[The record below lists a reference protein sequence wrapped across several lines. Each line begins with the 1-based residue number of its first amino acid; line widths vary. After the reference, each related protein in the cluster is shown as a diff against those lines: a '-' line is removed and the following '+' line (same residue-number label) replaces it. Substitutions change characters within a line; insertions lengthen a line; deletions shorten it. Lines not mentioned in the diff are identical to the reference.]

1 MERLSVRR
9 ADIVAGLVVVAW
21 TCVAYLGSFAGR
33 FVLDDR
39 FEILRNPHLRP
50 PASLWRAMF
59 TGHELPARP
68 LPYLSFAIDHAAW
81 GPRPLGYHVTNLA
94 IHCVAALALFA
105 FARLSLGSP
114 RLRDACGGQATV
126 LAAII
131 AIVWAVHP
139 LDTQAVT
146 YVYQRIE
153 SMTGMFCLLALA
165 AFARAAAG
173 SPTGAPGSLERRW
186 LAASV
191 AAAAAAMAC
200 KENAVVLPLLVAS
213 YAWLV
218 LGDDVAAFRRRLP
231 YWAALSAT
239 WLVLGLHMAAQAG
252 KFQEFE
258 GMPHTAVEY
267 ALTQPRVILH
277 YLRLAFWP
285 VGLCFDLP
293 WPISRS
299 WREIVPSL
307 VYLLVIVAVVLRG
320 VVLRRPWSWLGVAFL
335 VALSPT
341 SSIMPVAA
349 VAAEHRMYLPLAAVV
364 AAAVLAVHALIRR
377 RVTPPRR
384 PFALAVAAVAA
395 VVVAAWLA
403 LLTHERNLL
412 YAAPGGIWLDVLR
425 QSPVNTRALWNLADV
440 CQEFGDLDAALAYAD
455 RVAELN
461 PRLAVFESLVAW
473 REEAGDA
480 TGADRVRR
488 HAAATKERLSGAA
501 APAAIP
507 APAPPPSL
515 PPR

>member
-1 MERLSVRR
+1 
-9 ADIVAGLVVVAW
+9 
-21 TCVAYLGSFAGR
+21 
-33 FVLDDR
+33 
-39 FEILRNPHLRP
+39 
-50 PASLWRAMF
+50 
-59 TGHELPARP
+59 
-68 LPYLSFAIDHAAW
+68 
-81 GPRPLGYHVTNLA
+81 
-94 IHCVAALALFA
+94 
-105 FARLSLGSP
+105 
-114 RLRDACGGQATV
+114 
-126 LAAII
+126 
-131 AIVWAVHP
+131 
-139 LDTQAVT
+139 
-146 YVYQRIE
+146 
-153 SMTGMFCLLALA
+153 
-165 AFARAAAG
+165 
-173 SPTGAPGSLERRW
+173 
-186 LAASV
+186 
-191 AAAAAAMAC
+191 MAC

-218 LGDDVAAFRRRLP
+218 LGDDVAAFRRRWP
-231 YWAALSAT
+231 YWAALAGT
-239 WLVLGLHMAAQAG
+239 WLVLGLHMAAQAE

-299 WREIVPSL
+299 WREIVPSC

-320 VVLRRPWSWLGVAFL
+320 VALRRPWSWLGVAFL

-377 RVTPPRR
+377 RVASPRR

-395 VVVAAWLA
+395 AVVAAWLA